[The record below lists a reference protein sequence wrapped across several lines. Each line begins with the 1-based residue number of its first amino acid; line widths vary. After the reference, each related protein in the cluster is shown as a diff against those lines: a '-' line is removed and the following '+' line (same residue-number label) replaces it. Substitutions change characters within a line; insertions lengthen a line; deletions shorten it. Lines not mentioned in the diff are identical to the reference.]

1 MRDPRY
7 DMPDT
12 VADGTVDY
20 PVVCER
26 CGEVDIWIN
35 AEAFHETGYMVCD
48 DCAPAAIVEDLEP

>member
-1 MRDPRY
+1 MSG
-7 DMPDT
+7 PDG

-26 CGEVDIWIN
+26 CGAVDIFRN

-48 DCAPAAIVEDLEP
+48 DCAPDAIAEDLEP